1 MLPKWAAAT
10 RHSPLC
16 CACTSMTFLPDVT
29 SWSVDN
35 SVLIFKV
42 EMSTKN
48 TDYLRGTSAKN
59 LQALITVSSSTAVLS
74 HAKPVSAS
82 NSDHFEISTLN
93 FKAKTNRKF
102 PVDACLLRSRALV
115 TAAVQERH
123 KIDILLCSL
132 ALPSVLKDERQNA

>member
-1 MLPKWAAAT
+1 
-10 RHSPLC
+10 
-16 CACTSMTFLPDVT
+16 MTPLPDVT

-42 EMSTKN
+42 ETSTKN
-48 TDYLRGTSAKN
+48 TEYLRGTSAKN
-59 LQALITVSSSTAVLS
+59 LQALITVSLSTAVLP

-93 FKAKTNRKF
+93 FKAKTNCKF

-115 TAAVQERH
+115 TAAVQEHH

-132 ALPSVLKDERQNA
+132 VLPSVLKDERQNALK